1 MRKTS
6 NRYREVNDWYV
17 EPLWATELLIKS
29 QRFSRYETIYDP
41 CCGQGNILNAFYKMD
56 EKDRP
61 HIIKGTDLIDRGF
74 INQDPRYPFYTSD
87 FLQASPDKEMV
98 GSIVFN
104 PPYKYAQKC
113 VDKAVQYGGPRLRV
127 FALLPL
133 RFLASQIRKEWFKSI
148 GLEKLIIL
156 SKRPTMLPGDNQTK
170 INRGTVDYG
179 WFVFN
184 KHSNY
189 SNRIEWV

>member
-6 NRYREVNDWYV
+6 NYQREVNDWYV
-17 EPLWATELLIKS
+17 EPIWTTELLINS
-29 QRFSRYETIYDP
+29 QIFSPFETIYDP

-61 HIIKGTDLIDRGF
+61 HIIKGSDLIDRGF
-74 INQDPRYPFYTSD
+74 INQDSRHPFYTSD
-87 FLQASPDKEMV
+87 FLQSPPDKEMV

-104 PPYKYAQKC
+104 PPYKHAQAFI
-113 VDKAVQYGGPRLRV
+113 DKAVQYGGRHFRV
-127 FALLPL
+127 FALLPIT
-133 RFLASQIRKEWFKSI
+133 FLASQRRKEWFKSI
-148 GLEKLIIL
+148 SLEKLVVL
-156 SKRPTMLPGDNQTK
+156 SKRPSMPPGDNQTK
-170 INRGTVDYG
+170 MNGGTVDYG

-189 SNRIEWV
+189 SDRIEWI